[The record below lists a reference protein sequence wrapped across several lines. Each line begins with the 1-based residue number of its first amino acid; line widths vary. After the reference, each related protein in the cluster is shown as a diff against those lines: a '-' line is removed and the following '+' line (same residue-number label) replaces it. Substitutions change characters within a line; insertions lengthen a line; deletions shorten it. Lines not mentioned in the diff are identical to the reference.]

1 MSRKMVTERVGY
13 FDDYELFT
21 GSSFDEVIDM
31 LVDQRDLYAE
41 KYKHALKIY
50 FSSEY
55 SSDGSEYIQIMIDRL
70 ETDKEMEKRLEQE
83 RKAKEKRKLAKHRK
97 EEKIKEELSANEK
110 LEKEVLKQL
119 IEKYGVPDEN

>member
-1 MSRKMVTERVGY
+1 MIRKMVTERVDY
-13 FDDYELFT
+13 LDDYELFN
-21 GSSFDEVIDM
+21 GSSFDEVVDR
-31 LVDQRDLYAE
+31 LVDLRDLYAE
-41 KYKHALKIY
+41 KYKNALKIY
-50 FSSEY
+50 FLSEY
-55 SSDGSEYIQIMIDRL
+55 SSDGSEYVQIMIDRL

-83 RKAKEKRKLAKHRK
+83 RKAKEKRKLQKQRK

>member
-1 MSRKMVTERVGY
+1 MSRKMVSERVGW
-13 FDDYELFT
+13 FDDYDLFN
-21 GSSFDEVIDM
+21 GRSFDEAIDR
-31 LVDQRDLYAE
+31 LADQRDLYAE
-41 KYKHALKIY
+41 KYQHALKIY
-50 FSSEY
+50 FSAEY
-55 SSDGSEYIQIMIDRL
+55 YNDGSEYIQIMIDRL